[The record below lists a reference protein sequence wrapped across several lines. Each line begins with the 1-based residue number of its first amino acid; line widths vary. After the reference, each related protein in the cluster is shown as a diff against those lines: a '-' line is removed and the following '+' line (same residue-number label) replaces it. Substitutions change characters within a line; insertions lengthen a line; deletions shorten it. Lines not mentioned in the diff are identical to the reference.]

1 MHSQSQLKPSYKVT
15 IFCTD
20 KGKILKVTPTT
31 TPTLTKL
38 QFCTWETNVKDLHV
52 CVCGT
57 LDMSD
62 CVCVCRLSVECNWN
76 PWQHNASQLLHGEA
90 NVGRGRRWRRRRIG
104 RGEESRPTERH
115 HLPQCGRQKQF
126 SQLYFCA
133 GPRLENEL
141 QVVWSRGMLGGWVG
155 ASNSRQLPTTITT
168 TKTTTEV
175 KFNNGGHGCCYR
187 WWWQSLPRTGL

>member
-1 MHSQSQLKPSYKVT
+1 MCVCVVPWMCL
-15 IFCTD
+15 I
-20 KGKILKVTPTT
+20 
-31 TPTLTKL
+31 
-38 QFCTWETNVKDLHV
+38 V
-52 CVCGT
+52 CVC
-57 LDMSD
+57 
-62 CVCVCRLSVECNWN
+62 VAFPWN
-76 PWQHNASQLLHGEA
+76 AIEIRDNIMPVNCCMGEA
-90 NVGRGRRWRRRRIG
+90 DVGRGRRWWRRRIG

-126 SQLYFCA
+126 SQLCFCA

-168 TKTTTEV
+168 RTQV

>member
-1 MHSQSQLKPSYKVT
+1 M
-15 IFCTD
+15 
-20 KGKILKVTPTT
+20 
-31 TPTLTKL
+31 
-38 QFCTWETNVKDLHV
+38 
-52 CVCGT
+52 
-57 LDMSD
+57 
-62 CVCVCRLSVECNWN
+62 CVCVWYFGYVWLCVCVAFPWNAIEIRDNIMSVDCCT
-76 PWQHNASQLLHGEA
+76 GEA
-90 NVGRGRRWRRRRIG
+90 DVGRGRRWRRRRIG

-126 SQLYFCA
+126 SQLCFCA

-155 ASNSRQLPTTITT
+155 ASNSRQLLTTI

>member
-57 LDMSD
+57 LDM
-62 CVCVCRLSVECNWN
+62 CVCVAFPWN
-76 PWQHNASQLLHGEA
+76 AIEIRDNIMPVNCCTGEA
-90 NVGRGRRWRRRRIG
+90 DVGGGRRWRRRRIG

-126 SQLYFCA
+126 SQLCFCA

-155 ASNSRQLPTTITT
+155 ASNSRKLPTTIKTT
-168 TKTTTEV
+168 TTTTEV